1 MVAMRAEMS
10 EQQELVDKLYQD
22 IEVMQC
28 EIERVK
34 ELEEIIESDG
44 HKITNLKDKIA
55 EKDLQLK
62 EQEFQSKILSG

>member
-1 MVAMRAEMS
+1 MRAEMS

-34 ELEEIIESDG
+34 ELEEIIEADG

-62 EQEFQSKILSG
+62 EQEF